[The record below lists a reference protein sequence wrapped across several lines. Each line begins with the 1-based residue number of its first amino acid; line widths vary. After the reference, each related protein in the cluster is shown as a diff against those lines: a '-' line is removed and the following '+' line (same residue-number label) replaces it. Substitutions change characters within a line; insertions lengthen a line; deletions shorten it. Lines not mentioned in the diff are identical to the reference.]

1 MILFLSDHNCI
12 SYKRLADN
20 IQKEELEM
28 ACDYAK
34 LPKEQL
40 NRVKELEEQLK
51 VVLIA
56 YDSKYK
62 D

>member
-1 MILFLSDHNCI
+1 
-12 SYKRLADN
+12 
-20 IQKEELEM
+20 M